1 MTTTQKIAELVQQCS
16 KKPAPPDPDESLF
29 DNGFLDSFV
38 LTDLVLELEN
48 NFGVR
53 IPDSEMN
60 PRRFETVEKIAA
72 LIESRAT
79 KSAG

>member
-1 MTTTQKIAELVQQCS
+1 MTKTEKIAELVRQCS
-16 KKPAPPDPDESLF
+16 KKPSPPGPEESLF

-53 IPDSEMN
+53 IPDSDMN

-72 LIESRAT
+72 LIEGRAA